1 MQVLIREME
10 RRDVPAIAALL
21 HALVLAH
28 NLDPPPAEQLRR
40 SVEQVAA
47 APDARYLV
55 AEAAGAIV
63 GTLQVNR
70 RYSTWAGRHYGYV
83 EDFCVAEE
91 WRGRGV
97 GAALL
102 AHVEQL
108 GRAAGWA
115 RIDLDVETGNAAIRL
130 YQRAGFHSTG
140 AAIYRKDLG

>member
-21 HALVLAH
+21 RTLIRAH
-28 NLDPPPAEQLRR
+28 HLDPPPVEQLRR

-47 APDARYLV
+47 TPDARYLV

-70 RYSTWAGRHYGYV
+70 RYSTWAGQYYGYV

-91 WRGRGV
+91 WRGQGV

-102 AHVEQL
+102 AHVERL
-108 GRAAGWA
+108 GRDAGWA

-130 YQRAGFHSTG
+130 YQRAGFQSTD
-140 AAIYRKDLG
+140 AAIFRKALR